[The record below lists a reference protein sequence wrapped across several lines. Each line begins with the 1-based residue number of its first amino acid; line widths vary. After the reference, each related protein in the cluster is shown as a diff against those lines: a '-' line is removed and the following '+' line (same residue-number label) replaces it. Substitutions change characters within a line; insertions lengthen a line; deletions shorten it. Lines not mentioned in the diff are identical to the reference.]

1 MATTLQSR
9 ATAFPN
15 LFPLADSLV
24 LPFKSPVLSGGID
37 NAQYRSCQMQTC
49 TCSFSMLYSARKR
62 CLEKNKNL

>member
-37 NAQYRSCQMQTC
+37 NAQYRSQLSKSCHRILNADMHMQ
-49 TCSFSMLYSARKR
+49 FL
-62 CLEKNKNL
+62 NVI